1 VTEQRTPLDDEI
13 RARIAR
19 SGPMR
24 LDEFMA
30 LCLYDPQHGYYSSRL
45 PFGAAGD
52 FITAPEIS
60 QMFGEMVAVWAVEAW
75 VAMGMP
81 SRFALIECGPGR
93 GTMMK
98 DMLRATRTFEGFRKG
113 VEVHLVE
120 TSAGLQARQRE
131 TLDGVGDVPLHWHA
145 GIDGVPAIPSI
156 VVANEYFDAL
166 PVRQA
171 ERRADGWHER
181 VVTVDACDAL
191 KLSVACDPLCGLTA
205 PPAVAAAPDGAVFE
219 WRPGDGASAIAR
231 RAAAGGAALLID
243 YGHFKSEAGDTLQAV
258 RAHRYANPLA
268 SPGLAD
274 LTAHVDFEA
283 LGRAAREAGARVHG
297 PVEQGTWLQRMGIE
311 VRAAM
316 LQANADGNRS
326 AGIAEDL
333 LRLTGTGPN
342 QMGALFKTIAFSAP
356 EIGQLPGFDPGPA
369 EPGYTHPGHPQS
381 GHLQS
386 GHPQS

>member
-1 VTEQRTPLDDEI
+1 VTDRRTPLDVEI

-19 SGPMR
+19 DGPMR
-24 LDEFMA
+24 VDEFMA

-52 FITAPEIS
+52 FVTAPEIS

-75 VAMGMP
+75 IAMRMP
-81 SRFALIECGPGR
+81 GRFALIECGPGR
-93 GTMMK
+93 GTMMT
-98 DMLRATRTFEGFRKG
+98 DVRATRTFEGFRKG

-120 TSAGLQARQRE
+120 TSAGLRDRQRE
-131 TLDGVGDVPLHWHA
+131 TLGDTGGVPVHWHA
-145 GIDGVPAIPSI
+145 GLEDVPAMPSI

-191 KLSVACDPLCGLTA
+191 KLTVAHDLLQDLPLCGPAL
-205 PPAVAAAPDGAVFE
+205 PPAAAAAPVGAVSE
-219 WRPGDGASAIAR
+219 WRPADAASAIAR
-231 RAAAGGAALLID
+231 RVAAGGAALIID
-243 YGHFKSEAGDTLQAV
+243 YGHLKSAAGDTLQAV
-258 RAHRYANPLA
+258 RSHRYANPLA

-283 LGRAAREAGARVHG
+283 LGRTAQETGARVHG
-297 PVEQGTWLQRMGIE
+297 PVEQGEWLKRMGIE

-316 LQANADGNRS
+316 LQANAGETKS

-342 QMGALFKTIAFSAP
+342 QMGALFKVIAFSAP
-356 EIGQLPGFDPGPA
+356 EIQQLPGF
-369 EPGYTHPGHPQS
+369 
-381 GHLQS
+381 
-386 GHPQS
+386 